1 MAISRVQILG
11 MAHPSCLTV
20 ESLHKSF
27 TSIHTKR
34 KARTVKGGGPPRPEM
49 GRAHRVE
56 TSFPQTVSHA
66 VHSTADLCAGQPTLA
81 EIQENIERT
90 PPTPAT
96 FHQCCPSPPWPPDAP
111 QRVERQGHAP
121 VSHNAPALH
130 NAVGILKTPRSSAIA
145 MPG

>member
-1 MAISRVQILG
+1 MAISRFQILG

-56 TSFPQTVSHA
+56 TSFPQTVSSA
-66 VHSTADLCAGQPTLA
+66 VHSTTDLCRTTHTCRDSGKYH
-81 EIQENIERT
+81 ENT
-90 PPTPAT
+90 PNASHLPPV
-96 FHQCCPSPPWPPDAP
+96 CPSPPWPPDAP